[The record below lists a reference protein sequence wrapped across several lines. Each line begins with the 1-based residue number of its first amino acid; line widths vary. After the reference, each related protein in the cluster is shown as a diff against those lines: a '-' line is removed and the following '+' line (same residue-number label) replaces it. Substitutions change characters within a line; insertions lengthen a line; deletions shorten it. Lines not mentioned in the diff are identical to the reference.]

1 MSMTITIDL
10 SVVHVACDPL
20 GDASAEE
27 IQAVIDLIHDLRI
40 HVDPHLGS
48 GRTESAFRVG

>member
-10 SVVHVACDPL
+10 GVARVA
-20 GDASAEE
+20 DAGAEE

-48 GRTESAFRVG
+48 GRTESAFHVG